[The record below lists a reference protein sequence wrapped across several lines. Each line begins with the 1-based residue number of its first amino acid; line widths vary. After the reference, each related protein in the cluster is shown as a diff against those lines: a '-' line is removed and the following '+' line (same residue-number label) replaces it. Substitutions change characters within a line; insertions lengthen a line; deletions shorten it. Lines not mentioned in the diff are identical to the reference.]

1 MSNKD
6 TSPNNDPSNEPI
18 RANQEQIKAAAANP
32 EMCATPAQRALL
44 TEKRK
49 TVLRNAGRIAAGCII
64 QVALGAAGAAV
75 MLKLRDRNDAK
86 AEDAA
91 HTA

>member
-6 TSPNNDPSNEPI
+6 TSPNTNPNNEPD
-18 RANQEQIKAAAANP
+18 NTQIKAAANDPAN
-32 EMCATPAQRALL
+32 CATPAQRALL

-49 TVLRNAGRIAAGCII
+49 TTLRNAGRIAGACVV
-64 QVALGAAGAAV
+64 QFALGAAGAAL
-75 MLKLRDRNDAK
+75 MLKLRDRSEAK
-86 AEDAA
+86 AEQAS